1 MIEYKS
7 PESADRNTE
16 ERTDE
21 LRDPGHLRELLGGRK
36 AFKKRGANGDALF
49 APSENPKP
57 NNNKA
62 DSQCNKADENP
73 KSPTRGREE
82 RKGEGRNRAVS

>member
-62 DSQCNKADENP
+62 DENP